1 VDARV
6 GYVLSMT
13 EPTVRRALARDPSF
27 RAEDQ
32 SQIALFAAQLDDQS
46 RRLAKTVEGLAVADL
61 EWQPRAGRNSA
72 GMLLAHNAMTEVFWT
87 GVATGAAADRSV
99 TDAYCRKVLGVGLDD
114 DGMPATAEVGHP
126 AALAG
131 WELARYLDLLQT
143 ARRHFRTEAAAWRDA
158 DLVAVRTYSAQ
169 LADGSDFRGEYSRE
183 WILYHML
190 EHYAQHAGQVG
201 LVLALRR
208 AAATAG

>member
-1 VDARV
+1 
-6 GYVLSMT
+6 MT
-13 EPTVRRALARDPSF
+13 NAPTRKALTRDPSF

-32 SQIALFAAQLDDQS
+32 SLIAVFVAQLDDQA
-46 RRLAKTVEGLAVADL
+46 RRLAKTVEGLGVADL

-87 GVATGAAADRSV
+87 GVATGAATDRSV
-99 TDAYCRKVLGVGLDD
+99 TDAYCREILGVGLDD
-114 DGMPATAEVGHP
+114 DGMPAAADGGHP

-131 WELARYLDLLQT
+131 WELARYLDLLER
-143 ARRHFRTEAAAWRDA
+143 ARRHFKAAAAAWRDA
-158 DLVAVRTYSAQ
+158 DLGAVRTYSAQ

-208 AAATAG
+208 AAD